1 MKSFAVSTHSRTSS
15 MLAVVLLAFTLRPE
29 VYGQLTVTVLHSFA
43 GGYDGQQ
50 PNAGLL
56 QASDGMLYGTTY
68 LGGTNNAGTIYRVK
82 PDGSGNTPIYHF
94 ENSKNNPFGLSYPSG
109 LIQGADGALYGTT
122 GHGGAAGLG
131 SVFRINSDGSGYVV
145 LHSFSQP
152 GGYQPSAGIIQTA
165 DGMLYGTTQFGG
177 VGAGTVF
184 KISTNGTDFAD
195 IYLFG
200 LFPGAPQ
207 SPQAALLM
215 GAEGDLYGTTSA
227 GGNSAVGGASGYGTV
242 FKVGLDG
249 SGGQVLH
256 SFMPSGGD
264 GQRPYGGLVQGPDGT
279 LYGTTQEGG
288 STANG
293 GSSGYGT
300 VFKVN
305 PDGSGYRILHNFRSD
320 SPADATL
327 PASGLVIGTDGALY
341 GSGMNGGASNLGAIF
356 KLQPD
361 GSDYEVLYSFGSTA
375 SDGAYPQ
382 APLIRASDGGL
393 FGTAQLGGQSN
404 SGTIYRLAPAP
415 TVISGLKPLPDGT
428 VQIALT
434 GAPHFQYRVEASTNH
449 ADWVPITNVF
459 NSTGTMQ
466 FTDPQAKK
474 LPSRFYRAAWM
485 P

>member
-1 MKSFAVSTHSRTSS
+1 MKSPATQFRTSS
-15 MLAVVLLAFTLRPE
+15 LVPILMLAAALGPNASAQLA
-29 VYGQLTVTVLHSFA
+29 VTVLHSFE
-43 GGYDGQQ
+43 GGSDGQQ

-56 QASDGMLYGTTY
+56 QASDGILYGTTY

-131 SVFRINSDGSGYVV
+131 SVFRINPDGSGYIV

-152 GGYQPSAGIIQTA
+152 GGYQPSAGIIQTP

-177 VGAGTVF
+177 VGVGTVF
-184 KISTNGTDFAD
+184 KLSPNGADFAD

-207 SPQAALLM
+207 SPQATLLL
-215 GAEGDLYGTTSA
+215 GADGALYGTTSA

-242 FKVGLDG
+242 FKMNLDG

-264 GQRPYGGLVQGPDGT
+264 GQRPYDGLVQGPEGT

-300 VFKVN
+300 VFRIN
-305 PDGSGYRILHNFRSD
+305 PDGSGYRILHNFKSV
-320 SPADATL
+320 SSADATL
-327 PASGLVIGTDGALY
+327 PSAGLVIGADGGLY
-341 GSGMNGGASNLGAIF
+341 GASLYGGASNLGAIF
-356 KLQPD
+356 KLGPD
-361 GSDYEVLYSFGSTA
+361 GSDYGLLYEFGSTPG
-375 SDGAYPQ
+375 DGAYPQ
-382 APLIRASDGGL
+382 AALIRASDGGL
-393 FGTAQLGGQSN
+393 FGTAQLGGQAN
-404 SGTIYRLAPAP
+404 GGTIYRLAPAP
-415 TVISGLKPLPDGT
+415 TVISSLKPLGGGT
-428 VQIALT
+428 MQIAVK
-434 GAPHFQYRVEASTNH
+434 GAPYFQYRIEGSTNH
-449 ADWVPITNVF
+449 IHWVPLTNIY
-459 NSTGTMQ
+459 NATGTMQ
-466 FTDPQAKK
+466 FTDPQSSN
-474 LPSRFYRAAWM
+474 LPSRFYRGAWV